1 MSILAPG
8 RVLSLGKSKLPGCRV
23 VQVTD
28 SSWEAPLTECWHR
41 SGPSLA
47 G

>member
-8 RVLSLGKSKLPGCRV
+8 RVLSLGKSKLPGRRV

-28 SSWEAPLTECWHR
+28 RWSWLG
-41 SGPSLA
+41 GPTD
-47 G
+47 